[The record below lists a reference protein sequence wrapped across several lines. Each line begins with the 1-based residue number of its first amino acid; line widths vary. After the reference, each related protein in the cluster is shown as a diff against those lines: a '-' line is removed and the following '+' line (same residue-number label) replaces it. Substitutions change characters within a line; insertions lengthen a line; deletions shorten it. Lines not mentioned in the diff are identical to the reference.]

1 MTEQEKRE
9 GSDETSEES
18 SEQREERP
26 RPEMYYVHNVTRGR
40 HNRTQRAG
48 QPKHHGL
55 KQYIGGGKYRSIRG
69 RPIALTREQVMQHIE
84 ELVKKVDAGIFE
96 LRTQDGRIVDIRTGE
111 AAPRGAS
118 AALPRPVLDSIANDQ
133 QNVGEQMPQFPGGD
147 VVGTPGTEPSLIADA
162 EEEEP
167 AAVVPPA
174 PPPAPVTSP
183 SEPVTE
189 VSPEIAPPAP
199 VTKSEPEAS
208 VTEPTSDAG
217 VPPVE
222 ETATESSDETPD
234 LVGGDEEEVEEK
246 TEAST
251 SETSKKPS
259 RSERK
264 KAR

>member
-9 GSDETSEES
+9 GSDEPSEES
-18 SEQREERP
+18 SERREERP
-26 RPEMYYVHNVTRGR
+26 HPGEMYYVHNVTRGR

-48 QPKHHGL
+48 QPRHHGL
-55 KQYIGGGKYRSIRG
+55 KQYLGGGKYRSIRG
-69 RPIALTREQVMQHIE
+69 RPIVLTREQVMQHIE

-118 AALPRPVLDSIANDQ
+118 AALPRPVLDSIANDT
-133 QNVGEQMPQFPGGD
+133 QNVGEQMPQYPGGD
-147 VVGTPGTEPSLIADA
+147 VEGTAGAEPSLISDA
-162 EEEEP
+162 EENEP
-167 AAVVPPA
+167 VPPVVPPPA
-174 PPPAPVTSP
+174 PPVTNP

-199 VTKSEPEAS
+199 VTQPEPE
-208 VTEPTSDAG
+208 VTNAEATSTEEPTTDDA
-217 VPPVE
+217 
-222 ETATESSDETPD
+222 SDETPD
-234 LVGGDEEEVEEK
+234 LVGGDEEEGEVEEK
-246 TEAST
+246 TEASP